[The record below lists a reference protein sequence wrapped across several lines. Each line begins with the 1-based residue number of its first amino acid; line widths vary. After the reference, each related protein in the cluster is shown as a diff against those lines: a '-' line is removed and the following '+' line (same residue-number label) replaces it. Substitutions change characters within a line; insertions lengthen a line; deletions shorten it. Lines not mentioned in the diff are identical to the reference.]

1 MATGHGS
8 AHGHSHGGGGH
19 GHSHAGGHGH
29 SHHNNHDDIFE
40 IQDST
45 KIGGEKI
52 AMKQKALMAPK
63 SSVGMENMSF
73 DNVDEN
79 MVSSQRNHEMVIAV
93 DFQDKGNFPF
103 FDFFVS
109 IFKLKIVRYFLVC
122 SAGRLR
128 QI

>member
-29 SHHNNHDDIFE
+29 SHHNNVNHDDVFE

-45 KIGGEKI
+45 NIGGEKI

-79 MVSSQRNHEMVIAV
+79 MVSSPRNHEMVIAV

-103 FDFFVS
+103 FFN
-109 IFKLKIVRYFLVC
+109 
-122 SAGRLR
+122 
-128 QI
+128 